1 MNHIEKENDLVDYK
15 ATKATIE
22 LAKEIKEHYE
32 TKAKLIKSPY
42 YVLTREDDVQRFMD
56 PNGNVLGD
64 QIRDAGYVTYLQDMQ
79 RLRNDPLS
87 KGVKPDISKKKGKVP
102 EFEFKEELIDNISL
116 QDDIDD
122 EEDEEIITTSSKKKI
137 GEGIKLQGKKSL
149 KEVADKMLNR
159 ADLDEMF
166 RENVLMKEL
175 SFSMGNLFKYLEQ
188 RMPPIISV
196 KAPGNEE
203 IIKAVFN
210 ELKKIWDIKWLERKS
225 LRNFSVILPAKKE
238 VSSVMPYM
246 ARMAVMYWMF
256 LVSTQENL
264 GITEMLEKLLP
275 GKRAPISE
283 AGTWSAFKSLN
294 ESD

>member
-1 MNHIEKENDLVDYK
+1 
-15 ATKATIE
+15 
-22 LAKEIKEHYE
+22 
-32 TKAKLIKSPY
+32 
-42 YVLTREDDVQRFMD
+42 MD
-56 PNGNVLGD
+56 PTGNVLGD

-122 EEDEEIITTSSKKKI
+122 EEDEEIITTRSKKKI

-210 ELKKIWDIKWLERKS
+210 ELKKIWDIKWLER
-225 LRNFSVILPAKKE
+225 
-238 VSSVMPYM
+238 
-246 ARMAVMYWMF
+246 RMDGRM
-256 LVSTQENL
+256 
-264 GITEMLEKLLP
+264 G
-275 GKRAPISE
+275 G
-283 AGTWSAFKSLN
+283 
-294 ESD
+294 

>member
-1 MNHIEKENDLVDYK
+1 
-15 ATKATIE
+15 
-22 LAKEIKEHYE
+22 
-32 TKAKLIKSPY
+32 
-42 YVLTREDDVQRFMD
+42 
-56 PNGNVLGD
+56 
-64 QIRDAGYVTYLQDMQ
+64 
-79 RLRNDPLS
+79 
-87 KGVKPDISKKKGKVP
+87 
-102 EFEFKEELIDNISL
+102 
-116 QDDIDD
+116 
-122 EEDEEIITTSSKKKI
+122 
-137 GEGIKLQGKKSL
+137 
-149 KEVADKMLNR
+149 
-159 ADLDEMF
+159 
-166 RENVLMKEL
+166 
-175 SFSMGNLFKYLEQ
+175 MGNLFKYLEQ